1 MISQYSCRAHKPPS
15 ADETAPLA
23 EPFQGNSGRMSIQAL
38 SWFLVGPGAKPP
50 MIRSA
55 WAVMFLC
62 RRSSLICST
71 GRSRQFSASV
81 TKSEMPWFVVKVG
94 AMLGDHPCPFQ
105 PMVAVWEGGD
115 ERFEPIDIPS
125 TEVPVGGVGQ
135 RSSSPMAG
143 KPEADGSRVARSP
156 CR

>member
-62 RRSSLICST
+62 RRAFGPDPLVVAVESSV
-71 GRSRQFSASV
+71 GVQRQSGP

-94 AMLGDHPCPFQ
+94 AMLSDHPRCF
-105 PMVAVWEGGD
+105 
-115 ERFEPIDIPS
+115 
-125 TEVPVGGVGQ
+125 
-135 RSSSPMAG
+135 
-143 KPEADGSRVARSP
+143 
-156 CR
+156 